1 MKIND
6 EEMANVVM
14 MWIGI
19 VSVLLGAC
27 VLGLTFAICE
37 MVLRAFGI

>member
-1 MKIND
+1 MKIDD

-37 MVLRAFGI
+37 MALKAFGI